1 MSTLCYDLFCH
12 TALSMSTALQQAGRS
27 DLMLTKNVS
36 TTTQNRHES
45 QGQDSAG
52 NKGTVDIMGWIC
64 VSFPKTYVGILTV
77 NIMVLGDE
85 GI

>member
-1 MSTLCYDLFCH
+1 MSTLCYGLFVILS
-12 TALSMSTALQQAGRS
+12 ALSMSTALQQAGRS
-27 DLMLTKNVS
+27 DLMS
-36 TTTQNRHES
+36 ITTQNRHES

-64 VSFPKTYVGILTV
+64 VSFPNTYVGILTV

-85 GI
+85 GV